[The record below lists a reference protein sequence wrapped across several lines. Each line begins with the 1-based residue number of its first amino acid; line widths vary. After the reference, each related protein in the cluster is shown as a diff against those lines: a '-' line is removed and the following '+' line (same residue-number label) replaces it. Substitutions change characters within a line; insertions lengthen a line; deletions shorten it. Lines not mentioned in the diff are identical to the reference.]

1 MARALVTMYG
11 RSTWGLFN
19 SVWAAIKDHDYLP
32 DKVTILTS
40 GCDLVQA
47 QVAGKMVEILLH
59 EYGSHAEVKQLVVDD
74 DEVRTISDTVL
85 KLATQEKSAGN
96 QVALDVTPARKM
108 FVLGSVLAGWNKPIF
123 DHVFYLHIGS
133 LKNANRS
140 YVEIPSSIQ
149 HAHDIMADLKKGGKE
164 GGA

>member
-1 MARALVTMYG
+1 MARVLVTMYG

-40 GCDLVQA
+40 GCDLTQA
-47 QVAGKMVEILLH
+47 QVAGKMVEILLR

-74 DEVRTISDTVL
+74 EEVRTISDTVL

-96 QVALDVTPARKM
+96 Q
-108 FVLGSVLAGWNKPIF
+108 
-123 DHVFYLHIGS
+123 
-133 LKNANRS
+133 
-140 YVEIPSSIQ
+140 
-149 HAHDIMADLKKGGKE
+149 
-164 GGA
+164 